1 MLPRRRIRWGCG
13 ALIDVGRFDVGY
25 FQIIVTVPITLIDAK
40 NDIGQDVYPT
50 DKMHKFSASVTSYPD
65 TTFYPINAYSYNEVA
80 IFEGDIKR
88 VAGEHGVSINSAA
101 TFVKV

>member
-1 MLPRRRIRWGCG
+1 MLQRRRIRWGCG
-13 ALIDVGRFDVGY
+13 ASIDVGRFDVGY

-50 DKMHKFSASVTSYPD
+50 DKMHKFAASVTSYPD
-65 TTFYPINAYSYNEVA
+65 TTFYPLNAYSYNEVA

-88 VAGEHGVSINSAA
+88 VAGEHQTTATTTV

>member
-1 MLPRRRIRWGCG
+1 M
-13 ALIDVGRFDVGY
+13 
-25 FQIIVTVPITLIDAK
+25 TVPITLLAAK

-50 DKMHKFSASVTSYPD
+50 GKMHKFAASVTSYPD
-65 TTFYPINAYSYNEVA
+65 ITFYPINAYSYNEVA

-88 VAGEHGVSINSAA
+88 VAGDHGVSVSGAA

>member
-1 MLPRRRIRWGCG
+1 M
-13 ALIDVGRFDVGY
+13 
-25 FQIIVTVPITLIDAK
+25 TVPITLLAAK

-50 DKMHKFSASVTSYPD
+50 DKMHKFAASVTSYPD
-65 TTFYPINAYSYNEVA
+65 VTFYPINAYSYNEVA

-88 VAGEHGVSINSAA
+88 VAGEHSVSVSGSA